1 MRIRSN
7 MFVWVIFFLL
17 GISPTSVVIAQRVDS
32 DVELLESLKTLEG
45 MKVDGSPH
53 SSYRHTYTNLE
64 GRVLDSFDCNTA
76 LGPPITLEQI
86 QVGLSGV
93 FDFDDGNSTLVPI
106 EVAKAIKNKV
116 TNLQYGVQLWKVR
129 IFIYINNALSL
140 VQNSNSMGN
149 FHRSVHLVCQK
160 A

>member
-1 MRIRSN
+1 M
-7 MFVWVIFFLL
+7 
-17 GISPTSVVIAQRVDS
+17 
-32 DVELLESLKTLEG
+32 
-45 MKVDGSPH
+45 
-53 SSYRHTYTNLE
+53 
-64 GRVLDSFDCNTA
+64 
-76 LGPPITLEQI
+76 
-86 QVGLSGV
+86 GLSGV

-129 IFIYINNALSL
+129 IFIYISNALSL